1 MITLVNGAITLAT
14 LAFLA
19 VNWSGIASGLCSAAI
34 VITFIAATV
43 YERHDMRRDRDR
55 SA

>member
-1 MITLVNGAITLAT
+1 MIVIVNLAITLAT

-19 VNWSGIASGLCSAAI
+19 VNWIGIVSGLFSAAI
-34 VITFIAATV
+34 VITFIVATV
-43 YERHDMRRDRDR
+43 YERRDMRRERDR